1 MRVRLE
7 PWGLEP
13 ESLIAAEAGEARLA
27 RKTGL
32 ELLVPCEFPLCETG
46 KNRPSF

>member
-13 ESLIAAEAGEARLA
+13 ESLRAAEAREARLA

-32 ELLVPCEFPLCETG
+32 ELLVPCEFHSV
-46 KNRPSF
+46 KQAINRPSF